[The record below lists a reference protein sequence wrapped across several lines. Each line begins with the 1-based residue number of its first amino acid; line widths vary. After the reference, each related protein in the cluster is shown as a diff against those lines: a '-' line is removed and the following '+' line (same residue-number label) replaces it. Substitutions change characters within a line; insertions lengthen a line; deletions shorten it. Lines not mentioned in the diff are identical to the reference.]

1 MYSRVYVE
9 ITNVCN
15 KNCSFCHKTSRKKRS
30 MTLGEFSLI
39 CDKLV
44 GITKYI
50 YLHVMGEPLTHPL
63 LSEFI
68 SHASAKG
75 FKVAVTTNGS
85 LLPLVGEKLIG
96 SDIYKV
102 SISLHSFESGEISD
116 HEKYINS
123 CLDFADRASDNGILT
138 ILRLWNSGVN
148 DTMNDSTLALM
159 KKRFQGTWVY
169 GTRGARIKDK
179 LHLEYGE
186 RFGWPDVSGDD
197 LGSELFCHG
206 LGDHFGI
213 LVGGEII
220 PCCLDSDGA
229 VTLGNIYTDAPLDAV
244 LNSDRANAIREGFQS
259 KKAVEE
265 LCKRCPY
272 ARRFKI

>member
-9 ITNVCN
+9 ITNICN
-15 KNCSFCHKTSRKKRS
+15 RNCSFCHKTSRKKRS
-30 MTLGEFSLI
+30 MTLDEFSLV

-63 LSEFI
+63 ICDFI
-68 SHASAKG
+68 AHANNKG

-85 LLPLVGEKLIG
+85 LLPLVGEKLID

-102 SISLHSFESGEISD
+102 SISLHSFESGEISE

-123 CLDFADRASDNGILT
+123 CLDFADKASERGILT
-138 ILRLWNSGVN
+138 VLRLWNLGSDVA
-148 DTMNDSTLALM
+148 MNEETLDLM
-159 KKRFQGTWVY
+159 KKKFPSIWTY
-169 GTRGARIKDK
+169 GPRGARIRDK

-186 RFGWPDVSGDD
+186 RFVWPDISGDD

-206 LGDHFGI
+206 LGDHFAI
-213 LVGGEII
+213 LVGGEIV

-229 VTLGNIYTDAPLDAV
+229 VTLGNIYTDDIRKV
-244 LNSDRANAIREGFQS
+244 LSSERALAIKRGFQN

-265 LCKRCPY
+265 LCKKCPY